1 MINCSK
7 VLPLL
12 SLVILAGDASVGKT
26 NLVHRFVKGTQ
37 EDTKNIS
44 PTIGVEFATRI
55 VTLSDQKRIK
65 TQIWDT
71 AGQ

>member
-1 MINCSK
+1 M
-7 VLPLL
+7 
-12 SLVILAGDASVGKT
+12 AGDASVGKT
-26 NLVHRFVKGTQ
+26 NLVHRFVKGSHQ
-37 EDTKNIS
+37 EIKNIS

-55 VTLSDQKRIK
+55 VTLSDQRRIK